1 MKEKKKGWR
10 MWLIF
15 LYFLVNFEIGGTL
28 VMMIPSIVRN
38 LDWAMMTIHIGVIVL
53 WLCLGVYFPIYRY
66 KKSKEKGEK

>member
-15 LYFLVNFEIGGTL
+15 LYFWVNFEIGGTL

-38 LDWAMMTIHIGVIVL
+38 LDWAMMTIHIVVIVL
-53 WLCLGVYFPIYRY
+53 WLCLCVCYPICRY
-66 KKSKEKGEK
+66 KKNREKGE